1 MVHTKPDEI
10 LRIQEKLTCNP
21 LISAIT
27 GVLGRV
33 NKFKERAREY
43 YFEVILSP
51 YQCPVCERRLH
62 MTGQSEC
69 SCSCGN
75 SLDPTLA
82 FQKSS
87 CCCARLTR
95 KTFHYACSVCN
106 NIVSSRFLF
115 DERVF
120 DKEYFREM
128 MQESRRRKE
137 KKREEISRL
146 LAETRSDTLSLIED
160 PHLESIPGL
169 IMDLDA
175 FIQNGRDEM
184 AQSAFDMDMKSVFKL
199 NDYRDHILS
208 VLTWDSILFSNIAP
222 LIDDDRHDRVG
233 RFITLIFMQNDQE
246 VDLTQN
252 GDDIWVQRRYN
263 EAYS

>member
-1 MVHTKPDEI
+1 MVHTVPDEI

-51 YQCPVCERRLH
+51 HRCSECDGHLK

-69 SCSCGN
+69 ACSCGN
-75 SLDPTLA
+75 TLDPTLA
-82 FQKSS
+82 FQKST
-87 CCCARLTR
+87 CCGARLIR

-106 NIVSSRFLF
+106 STVSSRFLF

-169 IMDLDA
+169 IMDLDD
-175 FIQNGRDEM
+175 FIHKGRDEM
-184 AQSAFDMDMKSVFKL
+184 AQLAFDMDMKSGFNL

-208 VLTWDSILFSNIAP
+208 ILSWDSILFSNITP
-222 LIDDDRHDRVG
+222 FIDDDRRDRIG
-233 RFITLIFMQNDQE
+233 RFITLIFMQNDCE

-252 GDDIWVQRRYN
+252 GNDIRVQRRYH